1 MEGGAGRPGAP
12 RTPTRGRPPA
22 ITEDCMSRINT
33 NVESLFAQQSLGQSQ
48 SALSTSLRRLSTGL
62 KINTGADDPAG
73 LIASQ
78 GLQSEMA
85 GISTAITNSQQANNV
100 IATADGALGEVSS
113 LLQTIVGLV
122 NQAANSGAMSADE
135 IAANQLQVDSAIQS
149 ITRISNTTE
158 FDGTH
163 LIDGSMDYLTSGV
176 NNTAIQ
182 ALQIAQANLGTQPNL
197 PVNVNVM
204 TSAKQGTLEFTGSSI
219 AKSVTLQ
226 IQGNE
231 GTQVLSFVSGTK
243 ASAIAFAINT
253 NSDSTGVVANL
264 LNPSAA
270 TSGITFQSS
279 GYGSNSFV
287 SISAQTGTFS
297 TVDTKGDAVTRQVG
311 VDAVA
316 TVNGQKVVGNGLEL
330 KLSTS
335 TLNLDMTLDKS
346 FGIGTTSF
354 AITGGGA
361 KFQLGPQVNSNQQVS
376 VGIVSVAASKLGNG
390 LVGFLSD
397 IVTGGSASLVS
408 GNAGKASQIVQ
419 AAISQVANLRGRLG
433 AFEKDTID
441 TNINALNVALTNV
454 TSSNSS
460 IADTDFA
467 AETAN
472 LSRAQILVQAG
483 TSILST
489 ANSTPQSVL
498 SLLSHA

>member
-1 MEGGAGRPGAP
+1 
-12 RTPTRGRPPA
+12 
-22 ITEDCMSRINT
+22 MSRINT
-33 NVESLFAQQSLGQSQ
+33 NVRSLFAQQSLSQ
-48 SALSTSLRRLSTGL
+48 AQDALSTSLQRLSTGL

-78 GLQSEMA
+78 GLKSEMS
-85 GISTAITNSQQANNV
+85 GITQAISNSQQANNV

-113 LLQTIVGLV
+113 LLQTIIGLV
-122 NQAANSGAMSADE
+122 DQAANSGAMSADE

-176 NNTAIQ
+176 NTTAIQ
-182 ALQIAQANLGTQPNL
+182 SLQIAQANLGTQPNL
-197 PVNVNVM
+197 PVNVDVL

-253 NSDSTGVVANL
+253 NSDSTGVVASL
-264 LNPSAA
+264 INPAAA
-270 TSGITFQSS
+270 TSGIMFQSS

-287 SISAQTGTFS
+287 SVSAQSGTFS
-297 TVDTKGDAVTRQVG
+297 TADLKGNDVARTTG

-335 TLNLDMTLDKS
+335 TLNLDMTLDKG
-346 FGIGTTSF
+346 FGAGKTSF

-361 KFQLGPQVNSNQQVS
+361 LFQLGPQVSSNQQVS
-376 VGIVSVAASKLGNG
+376 IGIGSVAANRLGNG
-390 LVGFLSD
+390 MVGFLSD

-408 GNAGKASQIVQ
+408 GNAAKASQIVQ
-419 AAISQVANLRGRLG
+419 AAVSQVANLRGRLG
-433 AFEKDTID
+433 AFEKDTLN
-441 TNINALNVALTNV
+441 TNIDSLNVALTNV

-460 IADTDFA
+460 ISDTDFA
-467 AETAN
+467 VETAA

-483 TSILST
+483 TSVLST

-498 SLLSHA
+498 SLLPH

>member
-1 MEGGAGRPGAP
+1 M
-12 RTPTRGRPPA
+12 T
-22 ITEDCMSRINT
+22 RINT
-33 NVESLFAQQSLGQSQ
+33 NVRSLFAQQGLAQAQNS
-48 SALSTSLRRLSTGL
+48 LSTSLQRLSTGL
-62 KINTGADDPAG
+62 KINSGADDPAG

-78 GLQSEMA
+78 GLKSEMS
-85 GISTAITNSQQANNV
+85 GITQAISNSQQANNV

-113 LLQTIVGLV
+113 LLQTIIGLV
-122 NQAANSGAMSADE
+122 DQAANSGAMSADE

-158 FDGTH
+158 FDGQH

-176 NNTAIQ
+176 STTAIQ
-182 ALQIAQANLGTQPNL
+182 SLEISQANLGTQPNL
-197 PVNVNVM
+197 PVNVDVL
-204 TSAKQGTLEFTGSSI
+204 TSAKQGALEFTGSSI
-219 AKSVTLQ
+219 SKSVTLQ

-253 NSDSTGVVANL
+253 NSDSTGVMASPI
-264 LNPSAA
+264 NPAAA
-270 TSGITFQSS
+270 TSGIMFQSS

-287 SISAQTGTFS
+287 SVSAQSGTFN
-297 TVDTKGDAVTRQVG
+297 TQDLKGNAGTRATG

-335 TLNLDMTLDKS
+335 TLNLDMTLDKT
-346 FGIGTTSF
+346 FGAGKTSF

-361 KFQLGPQVNSNQQVS
+361 MFQLGPQVSSNQQVS
-376 VGIVSVAASKLGNG
+376 IGIQSVAANKLGNG

-408 GNAGKASQIVQ
+408 GNAAKASQIVQ
-419 AAISQVANLRGRLG
+419 AAVQQVADLRGRLG
-433 AFEKDTID
+433 AFEKDTLD
-441 TNINALNVALTNV
+441 TNINSLNVALTNV

-460 IADTDFA
+460 ISDTDFA
-467 AETAN
+467 VETAN

-483 TSILST
+483 TSVLST
-489 ANSTPQSVL
+489 ANSTPQTVL
-498 SLLSHA
+498 SLLPH